1 MGKSFIVLVPEH
13 SGIFWLRLESAGD
26 EQHTSYQLVHRE
38 SAARKT
44 DYHRTLKCTPLSIV
58 IKIGEL
64 WSNTNIP
71 FAAIWR
77 KNIPILN
84 HYKFKNVILYFWN
97 KLFPLNFELAFLY
110 WTLYKIGFLVPMNK
124 TRFTNLP
131 AIGEFSCR
139 GKPATLYEY
148 WFAFLCWLGHL
159 KMSFYYLTSHRGQ
172 GGSILLVH
180 YSLVVLKP
188 AILIFTMVEVR
199 YDHIP
204 IYTYHAFFRTIP
216 MNKMRG
222 VKVVYR

>member
-180 YSLVVLKP
+180 YSMIVLKP
-188 AILIFTMVEVR
+188 FWYLQWWKNCR
-199 YDHIP
+199 DS
-204 IYTYHAFFRTIP
+204 
-216 MNKMRG
+216 
-222 VKVVYR
+222 